1 MSCQSPRRTMSVS
14 VPRTTLDMT
23 AEQVNFN
30 TYSKIIPNY
39 PFIIRVHIKCHVIVT
54 TALANQGAKL
64 AAILPVHLLSLQ
76 CRINNIIARYSVSAN
91 CNIDL
96 ILLAMQGRMPGLS
109 GVTIWASKTSIACP
123 GTPSVTRYGIRVR
136 PTY

>member
-1 MSCQSPRRTMSVS
+1 MSCQIARRTMFVS

-39 PFIIRVHIKCHVIVT
+39 PFIIQVHIKCHVIVT

-76 CRINNIIARYSVSAN
+76 CRINNIIIARYSVSAN

-96 ILLAMQGRMPGLS
+96 ILLAMQG
-109 GVTIWASKTSIACP
+109 
-123 GTPSVTRYGIRVR
+123 
-136 PTY
+136 